1 MGAGLDGA
9 LVIPDSGFL
18 KTWCDTLGHVGEAAP
33 EAHLVT
39 GIAVVSAIAAP
50 KLRLTWF
57 SNEEFCNVWQLV
69 VGQSALGAK
78 TSTMSNARSAIRD
91 ARAWMPDEDM
101 LRFEPLIR
109 TTDAGIVEL
118 LAAESKED
126 ADDWE
131 THAPPS
137 WLLSWNEV
145 ATLFTKDAARW
156 EESSRRILLGVYDGY
171 IGSHTRATKRFP
183 SRCCVT
189 MVGNIPPH
197 VLGGAVTETMF
208 SSGFA
213 GRWIVMPSPPLR
225 RAVPRPNMNG
235 GLNWSE
241 IREQVRT
248 LARLVADS
256 SIVGNVYDLMD
267 DGANAVYDTWYMRYF
282 DQHNAAAGDTS
293 TDRAAELWGRARI
306 TVVKLAALAAVAR
319 SFRDVRRLSDVVIEA
334 QDVGWAIL
342 VVERSLD
349 YFRPLLEETGSG
361 HDPEVEALLRFARSR
376 GATDEEQALT
386 VREFMVKHRSNGRV
400 KFPADRVRRAI
411 GAAAAAGL
419 IDYREQGRSV
429 RYWLLQE
436 AS

>member
-1 MGAGLDGA
+1 MGGEV
-9 LVIPDSGFL
+9 VIPDDGFL
-18 KTWCDTLGHVGEAAP
+18 RDWCDTLGHVGEAAP

-57 SNEEFCNVWQLV
+57 NNEEFCNVWQLV

-91 ARAWMPDEDM
+91 ARTWMPEEDM

-131 THAPPS
+131 THSPPS

-171 IGSHTRATKRFP
+171 IGSHTRATKRYP

-213 GRWIVMPSPPLR
+213 GRWVVMPSPPLR

-235 GLNWSE
+235 GLNWSA
-241 IREQVRT
+241 IKEQVT
-248 LARLVADS
+248 VMAKLVAGS
-256 SIVGNVYDLMD
+256 GVVRNVYDLMD
-267 DGANAVYDTWYMRYF
+267 AGANAVYDAWYMQYF
-282 DQHNAAAGDTS
+282 DQHNAQAGDTA

-319 SFRDVRRLSDVVIEA
+319 SFRDVQELSDVVIEA

-349 YFRPLLEETGSG
+349 YFRPLIEETGST
-361 HDPEVEALLRFARSR
+361 HDPEVEALLRFARSS
-376 GATDEEQALT
+376 GATDEEAAIT
-386 VREFMVKHRSNGRV
+386 VREFMTKHRSNGRV
-400 KFPADRVRRAI
+400 KYPADRVRNAI
-411 GAAAAAGL
+411 RSAASAGL
-419 IDYREQGRSV
+419 IDYREHGRSV
-429 RYWLLQE
+429 KFWLLEE
-436 AS
+436 AA

>member
-1 MGAGLDGA
+1 M
-9 LVIPDSGFL
+9 IPDDGFL
-18 KTWCDTLGHVGEAAP
+18 RDWCDTLGHVGEAAP

-57 SNEEFCNVWQLV
+57 NNEEFCNVWQLV

-91 ARAWMPDEDM
+91 ARTWMPEEDM

-131 THAPPS
+131 THSPPS

-171 IGSHTRATKRFP
+171 IGSHTRATKRYP

-213 GRWIVMPSPPLR
+213 GRWVVMPSPPLR

-235 GLNWSE
+235 WLNWSA
-241 IREQVRT
+241 IKEQVT
-248 LARLVADS
+248 VMAKLVAGS
-256 SIVGNVYDLMD
+256 GVVRNVYDLMD
-267 DGANAVYDTWYMRYF
+267 AGANAVYDAWYMQYF
-282 DQHNAAAGDTS
+282 DQHNAQAGDTA

-319 SFRDVRRLSDVVIEA
+319 SFRDVQELSDVVIEA

-349 YFRPLLEETGSG
+349 YFRPLIEETGST
-361 HDPEVEALLRFARSR
+361 HDPEVEALLRFARSS
-376 GATDEEQALT
+376 GATDEEAAIT
-386 VREFMVKHRSNGRV
+386 VREFMTKHRSNGRV
-400 KFPADRVRRAI
+400 KYPADRVRNAI
-411 GAAAAAGL
+411 RSAASAGL
-419 IDYREQGRSV
+419 IDYREHGRSV
-429 RYWLLQE
+429 KFWLLEE
-436 AS
+436 AA

>member
-1 MGAGLDGA
+1 M
-9 LVIPDSGFL
+9 VIPDEGFL
-18 KTWCDTLGHVGEAAP
+18 NTWCDTLGHVGEAAP

-57 SNEEFCNVWQLV
+57 NNEEFCAVWQLV

-78 TSTMSNARSAIRD
+78 TSTMSNARAAIRE
-91 ARAWMPDEDM
+91 ARKFMPDEDYV
-101 LRFEPLIR
+101 RFEPLIR

-126 ADDWE
+126 ADDWDD
-131 THAPPS
+131 TWPPS

-145 ATLFTKDAARW
+145 ATLFSKDAARW
-156 EESSRRILLGVYDGY
+156 EESSRRILLGVYDGF
-171 IGSHTRATKRFP
+171 IGSHTRATKRYP

-235 GLNWSE
+235 GLDWRAIND
-241 IREQVRT
+241 QVRE
-248 LARLVADS
+248 LSEMVARS
-256 SIVGNVYDLMD
+256 SVVKNVYDLMD
-267 DGANAVYDTWYMRYF
+267 EQANAVYDAWYMRYF
-282 DQHNAAAGDTS
+282 DKHNATAGDTA

-319 SFRDVRRLSDVVIEA
+319 TVGSIHQLSDAVITA
-334 QDVGWAIL
+334 ADVGWAIM

-349 YFRPLLEETGSG
+349 YFRPLIEETGST
-361 HDPEVEALLRFARSR
+361 HDPEVEALLRFARSN
-376 GATDEEQALT
+376 GATSEDDALT
-386 VREFMVKHRSNGRV
+386 VREFMTKHRSNGRV
-400 KFPADRVRRAI
+400 KYPADRVRKAVSS
-411 GAAAAAGL
+411 AAAAGL
-419 IDYREQGRSV
+419 IDFREQGRSV
-429 RYWLLQE
+429 RFWALEE

>member
-1 MGAGLDGA
+1 M
-9 LVIPDSGFL
+9 VIPDHGFL
-18 KTWCDTLGHVGEAAP
+18 KDWCDTLGHVGEAAP

-57 SNEEFCNVWQLV
+57 NNQEYCNVWQLV

-78 TSTMSNARSAIRD
+78 TSTMSNARQAVWE
-91 ARAWMPDEDM
+91 ARRVLEDDV
-101 LRFEPLIR
+101 RFEPLIR

-126 ADDWE
+126 AAKWQDSY
-131 THAPPS
+131 PPS

-171 IGSHTRATKRFP
+171 IGSHTRATKRHP

-213 GRWIVMPSPPLR
+213 GRWLVMPSPPLV

-235 GLNWSE
+235 GIDWN
-241 IREQVRT
+241 T
-248 LARLVADS
+248 VADQVHDMS
-256 SIVGNVYDLMD
+256 VLVNRSNPVQNVYELMD
-267 DGANAVYDTWYMRYF
+267 DGANAAYDGWYLQHF
-282 DQHNAAAGDTS
+282 DKHNGRADDAGTG
-293 TDRAAELWGRARI
+293 RAAELWGRARI
-306 TVVKLAALAAVAR
+306 TVVKLAALAAFAR
-319 SFRDVRRLSDVVIEA
+319 QFRDVATLDQMTISAHDVA
-334 QDVGWAIL
+334 WALL
-342 VVERSLD
+342 VVERSLEF
-349 YFRPLLEETGSG
+349 FRPLIEETGST
-361 HDPEVEALLRFARSR
+361 HDPEVEALIRFARSK
-376 GATDEEQALT
+376 GATDEQQALT
-386 VREFMVKHRSNGRV
+386 VRDFMVKHRSNGRV
-400 KFPADRVRRAI
+400 KFPADRVRRAV

-419 IDYREQGRSV
+419 IDFREQGRSV
-429 RYWLLQE
+429 RYWLLEE

>member
-1 MGAGLDGA
+1 MVAAVGGEV
-9 LVIPDSGFL
+9 VIPDSGFL

-33 EAHLVT
+33 EAHLTT
-39 GIAVVSAIAAP
+39 GIAVVSALAAP

-57 SNEEFCNVWQLV
+57 NNEEFCAVWQLV

-78 TSTMSNARSAIRD
+78 TSTMSNARAAIRE
-91 ARAWMPDEDM
+91 AQPYMAEDYV
-101 LRFEPLIR
+101 RFEPLIR

-126 ADDWE
+126 ADDWGDKW
-131 THAPPS
+131 PPS

-145 ATLFTKDAARW
+145 ATLFSKDAARW
-156 EESSRRILLGVYDGY
+156 EESSRRILLGVYDGF

-213 GRWIVMPSPPLR
+213 GRWIVMPSPKLV

-235 GLNWSE
+235 GLNWGSIAE
-241 IREQVRT
+241 EVKVIAQMV
-248 LARLVADS
+248 ARS
-256 SIVGNVYDLMD
+256 SIVRNVYELMD
-267 DGANAVYDTWYMRYF
+267 DGANAVYDAWYLRYF
-282 DQHNAAAGDTS
+282 DAHNTSAGDTA

-306 TVVKLAALAAVAR
+306 TVVKLASLAAVAR
-319 SFRDVRRLSDVVIEA
+319 SAGEVDQLADVVINA
-334 QDVGWAIL
+334 QDVGWAIM
-342 VVERSLD
+342 VMERSLD
-349 YFRPLLEETGSG
+349 YFRPLLEETGST
-361 HDPEVEALLRFARSR
+361 HDPEVEALLRFAQAKAATCED
-376 GATDEEQALT
+376 GAIT
-386 VREFMVKHRSNGRV
+386 VREFMLKHRSNGRV
-400 KFPADRVRRAI
+400 KFPADRVRRAV

-419 IDYREQGRSV
+419 IDFREQGRSV
-429 RYWLLQE
+429 RYWLVQE

>member
-1 MGAGLDGA
+1 MGGEV
-9 LVIPDSGFL
+9 VIPDDGFL
-18 KTWCDTLGHVGEAAP
+18 SDWCDTLGHVGEAAP

-57 SNEEFCNVWQLV
+57 NNEEFCNVWQLV

-91 ARAWMPDEDM
+91 ARTWMPEEDM

-131 THAPPS
+131 THSPPS

-171 IGSHTRATKRFP
+171 IGSHTRATKRYP

-213 GRWIVMPSPPLR
+213 GRWVVMPSPPLR

-235 GLNWSE
+235 GLNWSA
-241 IREQVRT
+241 IKEQVTVMAKLIAGSGVVR
-248 LARLVADS
+248 
-256 SIVGNVYDLMD
+256 NVYDLMD
-267 DGANAVYDTWYMRYF
+267 AGANAVYDAWYMQYF
-282 DQHNAAAGDTS
+282 DQHNAQAGDTA

-319 SFRDVRRLSDVVIEA
+319 SFRDVQELSDVVIEA

-349 YFRPLLEETGSG
+349 YFRPLIEETGST
-361 HDPEVEALLRFARSR
+361 HDPEVEALLRFARSS
-376 GATDEEQALT
+376 GATDEEAAIT
-386 VREFMVKHRSNGRV
+386 VREFMTKHRSNGRV
-400 KFPADRVRRAI
+400 KYPADRVRNAI
-411 GAAAAAGL
+411 RSAASAGL
-419 IDYREQGRSV
+419 IDYREHGRSV
-429 RYWLLQE
+429 KFWLLEE
-436 AS
+436 AA

>member
-1 MGAGLDGA
+1 VGGEV
-9 LVIPDSGFL
+9 VIPDDGFFRD
-18 KTWCDTLGHVGEAAP
+18 WCDTLGHVGEAAP

-57 SNEEFCNVWQLV
+57 NNEEFCAVWQLV

-91 ARAWMPDEDM
+91 AKPYLPDDYV
-101 LRFEPLIR
+101 RFEPLIR

-126 ADDWE
+126 ADDWD
-131 THAPPS
+131 TNWPPS

-145 ATLFTKDAARW
+145 ATLFSKDAARW
-156 EESSRRILLGVYDGY
+156 EESSRRILLGVYDGF
-171 IGSHTRATKRFP
+171 IGSHTRATKRYP

-235 GLNWSE
+235 GLDWGK
-241 IREQVRT
+241 IKDQVRE
-248 LARLVADS
+248 LSEMVARS
-256 SIVGNVYDLMD
+256 SIVSNVYDLMND
-267 DGANAVYDTWYMRYF
+267 QANAVYDAWYMRYF
-282 DQHNAAAGDTS
+282 DQHNATAGDTS

-319 SFRDVRRLSDVVIEA
+319 SFREVRQLSDMVIGPE
-334 QDVGWAIL
+334 DVGWAIM

-349 YFRPLLEETGSG
+349 YFRPLIEETGST
-361 HDPEVEALLRFARSR
+361 HDPEVEALLRFARSS
-376 GATDEEQALT
+376 GATEEDGAIT
-386 VREFMVKHRSNGRV
+386 VREFMTKHRSNGRV
-400 KFPADRVRRAI
+400 KYPADRVRKAI
-411 GAAAAAGL
+411 SSAAAAGL
-419 IDYREQGRSV
+419 IDFREQGRSV
-429 RYWLLQE
+429 RFWLLEE
-436 AS
+436 AA

>member
-1 MGAGLDGA
+1 MGAA
-9 LVIPDSGFL
+9 LEGGVVIPSSGFL
-18 KTWCDTLGHVGEAAP
+18 RTWCDTLGHVGEAAP
-33 EAHLVT
+33 EAHLTT
-39 GIAVVSAIAAP
+39 GIAVVSALAAP

-57 SNEEFCNVWQLV
+57 NNEEFCAVWQLV

-78 TSTMSNARSAIRD
+78 TSTMSNARAAIRQ
-91 ARAWMPDEDM
+91 AQPFVPEDYV
-101 LRFEPLIR
+101 RFEPLIR

-131 THAPPS
+131 ANWPPS

-156 EESSRRILLGVYDGY
+156 EESSRRILLGVYDGF

-197 VLGGAVTETMF
+197 VLSGAVTETMF

-213 GRWIVMPSPPLR
+213 GRWIVMPSPKLVRP
-225 RAVPRPNMNG
+225 VPRPNMNG
-235 GLNWSE
+235 GLNWPLINS
-241 IREQVRT
+241 QVREMAEMV
-248 LARLVADS
+248 ARS
-256 SIVGNVYDLMD
+256 SVVRNVYDLMD
-267 DGANAVYDTWYMRYF
+267 RDANAVYDAWYMRYF
-282 DQHNAAAGDTS
+282 DAHNAAAGDTA

-319 SFRDVRRLSDVVIEA
+319 SAGEIQQLSDAVITAE
-334 QDVGWAIL
+334 DVGWAIL

-349 YFRPLLEETGSG
+349 FFRPLIEETGST
-361 HDPEVEALLRFARSR
+361 HDPEVEALLRYARQKA
-376 GATDEEQALT
+376 ATSEDEAIT
-386 VREFMVKHRSNGRV
+386 VRDFMLRHRSNGRV
-400 KFPADRVRRAI
+400 KFPADRVRRAVQ
-411 GAAAAAGL
+411 AAGAAGL

>member
-1 MGAGLDGA
+1 MDAGLDGA
-9 LVIPDSGFL
+9 LVIPDEGFL

-39 GIAVVSAIAAP
+39 GIAVVSALAAP

-57 SNEEFCNVWQLV
+57 NNQEFCNVWQLV

-78 TSTMSNARSAIRD
+78 TSTMSNAREAVWEARKVLDD
-91 ARAWMPDEDM
+91 AVRY
-101 LRFEPLIR
+101 EPLIR

-118 LAAESKED
+118 LAAESQED
-126 ADDWE
+126 AERWQKSF
-131 THAPPS
+131 PPS

-171 IGSHTRATKRFP
+171 IGSHTRATKRHP

-213 GRWIVMPSPPLR
+213 GRWLVMPSPPLE

-235 GLNWSE
+235 GINWPAVAS
-241 IREQVRT
+241 QVHDM
-248 LARLVADS
+248 AVLVNRSDP
-256 SIVGNVYDLMD
+256 VQNVYDLMD
-267 DGANAVYDTWYMRYF
+267 DAANATYDGWYHKHF
-282 DQHNAAAGDTS
+282 DAHNGHAEDVGTG
-293 TDRAAELWGRARI
+293 RAAELWGRARI

-319 SFRDVRRLSDVVIEA
+319 EFSQVQHLSDITITA
-334 QDVGWAIL
+334 HDVAWALL
-342 VVERSLD
+342 VVERSLEF
-349 YFRPLLEETGSG
+349 FRPLLEETGST

-400 KFPADRVRRAI
+400 RFPADRVRRAI

>member
-1 MGAGLDGA
+1 M
-9 LVIPDSGFL
+9 IPDDGFL
-18 KTWCDTLGHVGEAAP
+18 RDWCDTLGHVGEAAP

-57 SNEEFCNVWQLV
+57 NNEEFCNVWQLV

-91 ARAWMPDEDM
+91 ARTWMPEEDM

-131 THAPPS
+131 THSPPS

-171 IGSHTRATKRFP
+171 IGSHTRATKRYP

-213 GRWIVMPSPPLR
+213 GRWVVMPSPPLR

-235 GLNWSE
+235 GLNWSA
-241 IREQVRT
+241 IKEQVT
-248 LARLVADS
+248 VMAKLVAGS
-256 SIVGNVYDLMD
+256 GVVRNVYDLMEA
-267 DGANAVYDTWYMRYF
+267 GANAVYDAWYMQYF
-282 DQHNAAAGDTS
+282 DQHNAQAGDTA

-319 SFRDVRRLSDVVIEA
+319 SFRDVQELSDVVIEA

-349 YFRPLLEETGSG
+349 YFRPLIEETGST
-361 HDPEVEALLRFARSR
+361 HDPEVEALLRFARSS
-376 GATDEEQALT
+376 GATDEEAAIT
-386 VREFMVKHRSNGRV
+386 VREFMTKHRSNGRV
-400 KFPADRVRRAI
+400 KYPADRVRNAI
-411 GAAAAAGL
+411 RSAASAGL
-419 IDYREQGRSV
+419 IDYREHGRSV
-429 RYWLLQE
+429 KFWLLEE
-436 AS
+436 AA

>member
-1 MGAGLDGA
+1 M
-9 LVIPDSGFL
+9 IPDDGFL
-18 KTWCDTLGHVGEAAP
+18 RDWCDTLGHVGEAAP

-57 SNEEFCNVWQLV
+57 NNEEFCNVWQLV

-91 ARAWMPDEDM
+91 ARTWMPEEDM

-118 LAAESKED
+118 LAAERKED

-131 THAPPS
+131 THSPPS

-171 IGSHTRATKRFP
+171 IGSHTRATKRYP

-213 GRWIVMPSPPLR
+213 GRWVVMPSPPLR

-235 GLNWSE
+235 GLNWSA
-241 IREQVRT
+241 IKEQVT
-248 LARLVADS
+248 VMAKLVAGS
-256 SIVGNVYDLMD
+256 GVVRNVYDLMD
-267 DGANAVYDTWYMRYF
+267 AGANAVYDAWYMQYF
-282 DQHNAAAGDTS
+282 DQHNAQAGDTA

-319 SFRDVRRLSDVVIEA
+319 SFRDVQELSDVVIEA

-349 YFRPLLEETGSG
+349 YFRPLIEETGST
-361 HDPEVEALLRFARSR
+361 HDPEVEALLRFAKSS
-376 GATDEEQALT
+376 GATDEEAAIT
-386 VREFMVKHRSNGRV
+386 VREFMTKHRSNGRV
-400 KFPADRVRRAI
+400 KYPADRVRNAI
-411 GAAAAAGL
+411 RSAASAGL
-419 IDYREQGRSV
+419 IDYREHGRSV
-429 RYWLLQE
+429 KFWLLEE
-436 AS
+436 AA